1 MKYIDYVQLNFF
13 QRFWYKLKLFFK
25 NLPRNIVK
33 FFSAIGRFF
42 KKIGIAIGKGC
53 AGFVT
58 RFIKG
63 DWATKLSYLI
73 MGFGNIVRGQ
83 IVKGCIFLA
92 TEVLYI
98 LFIVTFGIQY
108 LSKFGTLGTRASE
121 TLYRNPKT
129 GETISFDNTWTPEAM
144 RAEVRANYKGYRKAG
159 EQIYDNSMLILL
171 FGVLTII
178 ITVIFII
185 VYVRNTKS
193 AYKAQQ
199 DVAAGI
205 KPIGFKEE
213 SKQFLDSK
221 FHVTLLAFPTLTI
234 SVFTILPLIFMI
246 LIAFTNF
253 DHAHHETAQLFSWV
267 GLDTFRQVFD
277 VSGAK
282 NFGKTFLELTKW
294 TLIWAVFA
302 TVLNYILGMV
312 VALMINKKGI
322 KLKALWRT
330 LFVVTIAVPQFV
342 SLLLMSQMLNQNDG
356 VINHILVDILHIL
369 PEPVD
374 FLAASADNMWV
385 SRITVIV
392 VNCWVGI
399 PYTILITSGILMNI
413 PADLYESATIDG
425 AGPVKSFFKITLP
438 YMLFVTTPY
447 LITSFVGNINNF
459 NVIYLLVGDKTS
471 NDLANAGYTDLLVT
485 WLFRLT
491 MSEKDYN
498 IAAAIGILVFVVCA
512 TVSLLTFNLTKSAK
526 NEEEFS

>member
-13 QRFWYKLKLFFK
+13 QRFWYKFKLFFK
-25 NLPRNIVK
+25 NLPGNIVK
-33 FFSAIGRFF
+33 FFAAIGRFF
-42 KKIGIAIGKGC
+42 KRLGVGIYKGVV
-53 AGFVT
+53 GYFT

-98 LFIVTFGIQY
+98 LFLVTFGIQY
-108 LSKFGTLGTRASE
+108 LSKFGTLGEKPSE
-121 TLYRNPKT
+121 TLFRDRKGNIYGYT
-129 GETISFDNTWTPEAM
+129 GKIDGARLKEILKEHP
-144 RAEVRANYKGYRKAG
+144 RARGAG
-159 EQIYDNSMLILL
+159 ERINDNSMLILL

-178 ITVIFII
+178 ITVIFLI
-185 VYVRNTKS
+185 VYIRNTKS

-199 DVAAGI
+199 DAAAGV
-205 KPIGFKEE
+205 KPASFKEE
-213 SKQFLDSK
+213 AKQFLDSK

-234 SVFTILPLIFMI
+234 SIFTVLPLIFMI

-253 DHAHHETAQLFSWV
+253 DHAHHETADLFTWV
-267 GLDTFRQVFD
+267 GLDTFHDVFG
-277 VSGAK
+277 VSGAN
-282 NFGKTFLELTKW
+282 NFGETFLELTKW

-342 SLLLMSQMLNQNDG
+342 SLLLMQQMLNKNDG
-356 VINHILVDILHIL
+356 VINHILVEILHIL

-374 FLAASADNMWV
+374 FLAATKDNMWV

-459 NVIYLLVGDKTS
+459 NVIYLLVGDKVS
-471 NDLANAGYTDLLVT
+471 NDLARANYTDLLVT

-512 TVSLLTFNLTKSAK
+512 TLSLLTFNLTKSAK

>member
-1 MKYIDYVQLNFF
+1 MKYIDYIQLNIFQVLWYRLKTFF
-13 QRFWYKLKLFFK
+13 V
-25 NLPRNIVK
+25 NLPKNILK
-33 FFSAIGRFF
+33 FFMIIGRFF
-42 KKIGIAIGKGC
+42 KKIGLGFAKGVS
-53 AGFVT
+53 GYVT

-63 DWATKLSYLI
+63 DWATKISYVI
-73 MGFGNIVRGQ
+73 MGFGNIAKGQ
-83 IVKGCIFLA
+83 IAKGCLFLV
-92 TEVLYI
+92 TEVIYI
-98 LFIVTFGIQY
+98 MFMIFFGWQY
-108 LSKFGTLGTRASE
+108 IAKFGTLGTKPSE
-121 TLYRNPKT
+121 SLYKT
-129 GETISFDNTWTPEAM
+129 KDGQLVAFTGKPDI
-144 RAEVRANYKGYRKAG
+144 AEVRKMYPGARGAG
-159 EQIYDNSMLILL
+159 EKLNDNSMLILL
-171 FGVLTII
+171 FGVMVII
-178 ITVIFII
+178 ITVIFFV
-185 VYVRNTKS
+185 VYISNTKA

-199 DVAAGI
+199 KKAAGE
-205 KPIGFKEE
+205 KPEGFISEM
-213 SKQFLDSK
+213 KQFLDSK

-234 SVFTILPLIFMI
+234 SVFTVLPLVFMI
-246 LIAFTNF
+246 LIAFTNYNS
-253 DHAHHETAQLFSWV
+253 AHHETADLFTWV
-267 GLDTFRQVFD
+267 GFDTFGEVFAVTGD
-277 VSGAK
+277 PKV
-282 NFGKTFLELTKW
+282 GKTFLELTGW

-356 VINHILVDILHIL
+356 VINHILCDVLHVIPEKVAFLDANVD
-369 PEPVD
+369 
-374 FLAASADNMWV
+374 MWV

-447 LITSFVGNINNF
+447 LITSFIGNINNF
-459 NVIYLLVGDKTS
+459 NVIYLLMGDNTT
-471 NDLANAGYTDLLVT
+471 NDLASAGHTDLLVT

-491 MSEKDYN
+491 MTNKDYN
-498 IAAAIGILVFVVCA
+498 LAAAIGILVFVVCA